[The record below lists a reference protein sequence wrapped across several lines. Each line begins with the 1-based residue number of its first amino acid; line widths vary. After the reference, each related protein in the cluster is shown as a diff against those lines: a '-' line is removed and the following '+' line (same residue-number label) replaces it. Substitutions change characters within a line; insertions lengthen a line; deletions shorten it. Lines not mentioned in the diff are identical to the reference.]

1 MEQDIQFLR
10 LKNGEDIITEV
21 QENAGSLVLINPCK
35 ILYLKG
41 KKSGF
46 LSISLM
52 QWVFSRISADQM
64 FEIDKNEV
72 LFKTLPD
79 DGMIIHY
86 FNSVEHFLEKESSSN
101 IEYDDPTIDDSYED
115 NLELLKDLLGTKDD
129 KGNLH

>member
-79 DGMIIHY
+79 DGMIVHY

-115 NLELLKDLLGTKDD
+115 NLEMLKDLIGTKDD
-129 KGNLH
+129 KGKLH